1 MKKVNVNYNEIV
13 FSKEWEK
20 YRGKDYFEYR
30 KAWGEFPEKRIVSDF
45 PLHLD
50 IETTDLCNLKCPMCS
65 RTIMDEAG
73 NQSKKNRFISKEEYI
88 KIIDEG
94 VKYGLK
100 SIKLQYLGEP
110 LLDPNIIFFVKYAK
124 EKGIVDVL
132 LNTNATLLT
141 KELALDLLEAGID
154 KIFISIDAINPKLY
168 EQQRVGATLGKV
180 IDNTYELVKL
190 RNEKFPK
197 THIRVSMVM
206 YDDEIW
212 KRQFEGLKIMWEN
225 LVDAVG
231 YGVFNDRKFK
241 SEHEKVDGFVCEQ
254 LFQRMFLRC
263 NGNVTVCCVDDREEY
278 IVGNWRKDSLYDIWH
293 NKKYKYIRERHI
305 NNKYDEIP
313 MCKKCR
319 MPLIYKEENGL

>member
-1 MKKVNVNYNEIV
+1 MKKKVNVGYNEVV

-20 YRGKDYFEYR
+20 YRDKNYFEYR
-30 KAWGEFPEKRIVSDF
+30 KAWEELPAKRVVSDF

-65 RTIMDEAG
+65 RTIMDKD
-73 NQSKKNRFISKEEYI
+73 NNIKKSRFIKKEEYI

-94 VKYGLK
+94 VKHGLK

-110 LLDPNIIFFVKYAK
+110 LTDPNIPFYVKYAK
-124 EKGIVDVL
+124 EKGIVDVS

-141 KELALDLLEAGID
+141 KKLSLELLESGID
-154 KIFISIDAINPKLY
+154 KIFMSIDAINPKLY

-180 IDNTYELVKL
+180 IDNVYELVKL
-190 RNEKFPK
+190 RNGKFPK
-197 THIRVSMVM
+197 THIRISMVM

-212 KRQFEGLKIMWEN
+212 KKQFEGLKIMWEN

-231 YGVFNDRKFK
+231 YGIFNDRKHK
-241 SEHEKVDGFVCEQ
+241 LEHKKVDGYVCEQ

-263 NGNVTVCCVDDREEY
+263 DGNVVVCCVDDKEEY
-278 IVGNWRKDSLYDIWH
+278 IIGNWREESLHDLWH
-293 NKKYKYIRERHI
+293 NEKYKYIRKKHI
-305 NNKYDEIP
+305 NNEYDQI
-313 MCKKCR
+313 MLCKKCYL
-319 MPLIYKEENGL
+319 PIIYKKENE